1 MERALDRYAVVGI
14 QTAFGSASDREA
26 LERNLDRVVELIEG
40 AVWAY
45 AQWGAPLRLICLPEF
60 CLQGIPYA
68 SRDELDRHGVL
79 LRVGRARDRAPRAG
93 RAASTASC
101 STAGRS
107 SRATTPTPASSSTR
121 PSSSAPEGLVLRYRK
136 VNSWI
141 PIETFASPH
150 LVEGYD
156 EELFPVADT
165 PLGRIACLTCY
176 DALFPETYRE
186 VASKGAEIV
195 LLANALPGP
204 WGTEPP
210 TPWMTIVPQVR
221 SLENAVITVNVNQGG
236 DLAPFAFN
244 GGSAVFDWEGRILA
258 QTLQR
263 GEQHVYARIDLAG
276 LREWRR
282 TSVPAPRPGAPP
294 LRARTRTSRG
304 SGCPA
309 ERCRADGTV
318 TLGSQRRLI
327 DEGRERWLGPGASG
341 ERRRRHGACAAPPCD
356 VVSLP
361 HRAYDRVVSAPSSL
375 AGRPSLRIRGV
386 SYPVFLPSCGI
397 LGCTWRR

>member
-1 MERALDRYAVVGI
+1 MESALDRYAVVGI
-14 QTAFGSASDREA
+14 QTAFGSAGDRAA
-26 LERNLDRVVELIEG
+26 LDRNLDRVAELIAG

-45 AQWGAPLRLICLPEF
+45 SQWGAPVRLICLPEF
-60 CLQGIPYA
+60 CLQGIPFYT
-68 SRDELDRHGVL
+68 REELERHDLL
-79 LRVGRARDRAPRAG
+79 LRVDGPEIERLARVAREHDVLIHCGTILEGDDAYPGLVFNTAVVVG
-93 RAASTASC
+93 AA
-101 STAGRS
+101 
-107 SRATTPTPASSSTR
+107 
-121 PSSSAPEGLVLRYRK
+121 GLVLRYRK

-150 LVEGYD
+150 LVAGYD

-186 VASKGAEIV
+186 VTSKGAEIV

-204 WGTEPP
+204 WGTEAP

-244 GGSAVFDWEGRILA
+244 GGTAVFDWEGRILA

-263 GEQHVYARIDLAG
+263 GEQLVYSRIDLAG

-282 TSVPAPRPGAPP
+282 TSYQHLGPAH
-294 LRARTRTSRG
+294 LRAGAYSYLSRIG
-304 SGCPA
+304 MAGGTLPS
-309 ERCRADGTV
+309 DGTV

-327 DEGRERWLGPGASG
+327 DEGRERWLGPA
-341 ERRRRHGACAAPPCD
+341 
-356 VVSLP
+356 
-361 HRAYDRVVSAPSSL
+361 
-375 AGRPSLRIRGV
+375 
-386 SYPVFLPSCGI
+386 
-397 LGCTWRR
+397 

>member
-1 MERALDRYAVVGI
+1 MEDSLDRYAVVGI
-14 QTAFGSASDREA
+14 QTAFGSASDRQA
-26 LERNLDRVVELIEG
+26 LERNIDRVVELIEG
-40 AVWAY
+40 ALWAY
-45 AQWGAPLRLICLPEF
+45 SQWGAPVRLVCLPEF
-60 CLQGIPYA
+60 CLQGIPYYT
-68 SRDELDRHGVL
+68 RDELERNGVL
-79 LRVGRARDRAPRAG
+79 LRVDGPELARLARLAREHDVLIHCGTILEADDAYPG
-93 RAASTASC
+93 LVFNTAVVVG
-101 STAGRS
+101 ADGV
-107 SRATTPTPASSSTR
+107 
-121 PSSSAPEGLVLRYRK
+121 VLRYRK

-195 LLANALPGP
+195 LLANALPNP
-204 WGTEPP
+204 WQTESP
-210 TPWMTIVPQVR
+210 TPWLTIVPQVR

-236 DLAPFAFN
+236 DLAPFQFN

-263 GEQHVYARIDLAG
+263 GEQFVYSRIDLAG

-282 TSVPAPRPGAPP
+282 TTYQHLGPAH
-294 LRARTRTSRG
+294 LRSDAYTYLSRLG
-304 SGCPA
+304 VRGGTL
-309 ERCRADGTV
+309 ETDGTV

-327 DEGRERWLGPGASG
+327 DEGRERWLGPPRES
-341 ERRRRHGACAAPPCD
+341 D
-356 VVSLP
+356 
-361 HRAYDRVVSAPSSL
+361 
-375 AGRPSLRIRGV
+375 
-386 SYPVFLPSCGI
+386 
-397 LGCTWRR
+397 

>member
-1 MERALDRYAVVGI
+1 MSSTEQIMAAGRRSGPPYSRPMERALDRYAVVGI
-14 QTAFGSASDREA
+14 QTAFGSAGDRDA
-26 LERNLDRVVELIEG
+26 LERNLERVVELIEG
-40 AVWAY
+40 AVRAY
-45 AQWGAPLRLICLPEF
+45 AQWGAPVRLICLPEF

-68 SRDELDRHGVL
+68 GRDELERHGVL
-79 LRVGRARDRAPRAG
+79 LRTDGPELARLARVAGEHGVLLHCGTILEADDAYPGLVFNTAVVVGA
-93 RAASTASC
+93 
-101 STAGRS
+101 
-107 SRATTPTPASSSTR
+107 
-121 PSSSAPEGLVLRYRK
+121 EGVVLRYRK

-150 LVEGYD
+150 LVEGYA

-186 VASKGAEIV
+186 LAANGAEIV

-204 WGTEPP
+204 WGAEPP
-210 TPWMTIVPQVR
+210 TPWMTVVPQVR

-282 TSVPAPRPGAPP
+282 TTYQHLGPAHLRSDAYSYLSRLGVPAGGLAP
-294 LRARTRTSRG
+294 
-304 SGCPA
+304 
-309 ERCRADGTV
+309 DGTV

-327 DEGRERWLGPGASG
+327 DRGRERWLGSP
-341 ERRRRHGACAAPPCD
+341 
-356 VVSLP
+356 
-361 HRAYDRVVSAPSSL
+361 
-375 AGRPSLRIRGV
+375 
-386 SYPVFLPSCGI
+386 
-397 LGCTWRR
+397 

>member
-1 MERALDRYAVVGI
+1 MESALDRYAVVGV
-14 QTAFGSASDREA
+14 QTALGSAGDRAA

-40 AVWAY
+40 AVWGY
-45 AQWGAPLRLICLPEF
+45 SQWGAPVRLICLPEF
-60 CLQGIPYA
+60 CLQGIPYYG
-68 SRDELDRHGVL
+68 RDELDRHGVL
-79 LRVGRARDRAPRAG
+79 VRVDGPEIARLARVAREHDVLIQCGTILEGDDAYPG
-93 RAASTASC
+93 LVFNTAVVV
-101 STAGRS
+101 G
-107 SRATTPTPASSSTR
+107 PDGP
-121 PSSSAPEGLVLRYRK
+121 VLRYRK

-150 LVEGYD
+150 LVAGYD

-186 VASKGAEIV
+186 VTAKGAEIV

-204 WGTEPP
+204 WGTEAP

-244 GGSAVFDWEGRILA
+244 GGTAVFDWEGRILA

-263 GEQHVYARIDLAG
+263 GEQFVYARIDLAG

-282 TSVPAPRPGAPP
+282 TSYQHLGPAHLRSGAYSYLSRLGVPGGSLPP
-294 LRARTRTSRG
+294 
-304 SGCPA
+304 
-309 ERCRADGTV
+309 DGPV
-318 TLGSQRRLI
+318 TLASQRRLI
-327 DEGRERWLGPGASG
+327 DEGRERWLGPA
-341 ERRRRHGACAAPPCD
+341 
-356 VVSLP
+356 
-361 HRAYDRVVSAPSSL
+361 
-375 AGRPSLRIRGV
+375 
-386 SYPVFLPSCGI
+386 
-397 LGCTWRR
+397 

>member
-1 MERALDRYAVVGI
+1 MASGRRPRPPYSRRMERALDRYAVAGI

-26 LERNLDRVVELIEG
+26 LERNLDRVVELVEG

-68 SRDELDRHGVL
+68 ARGELERNGVL
-79 LRVGRARDRAPRAG
+79 LRTDGPEVARLARLAGEHGILLHCGTILEADDAYPGLVFNTAVVVGAG
-93 RAASTASC
+93 
-101 STAGRS
+101 GV
-107 SRATTPTPASSSTR
+107 
-121 PSSSAPEGLVLRYRK
+121 VLRYRK

-141 PIETFASPH
+141 PIETFASPL

-186 VASKGAEIV
+186 VVSQGAEIV

-204 WGTEPP
+204 WGTESPL
-210 TPWMTIVPQVR
+210 PWMTIVPQVR

-282 TSVPAPRPGAPP
+282 TTYQHLGPAHLRSEAYSYLSRLGVPGGGLAP
-294 LRARTRTSRG
+294 
-304 SGCPA
+304 
-309 ERCRADGTV
+309 DGTV
-318 TLGSQRRLI
+318 TLGSQRRLV
-327 DEGRERWLGPGASG
+327 DRGRERWLGP
-341 ERRRRHGACAAPPCD
+341 P
-356 VVSLP
+356 
-361 HRAYDRVVSAPSSL
+361 
-375 AGRPSLRIRGV
+375 
-386 SYPVFLPSCGI
+386 
-397 LGCTWRR
+397 

>member
-1 MERALDRYAVVGI
+1 MLLRVDGPEIERLA
-14 QTAFGSASDREA
+14 
-26 LERNLDRVVELIEG
+26 RVAGE
-40 AVWAY
+40 
-45 AQWGAPLRLICLPEF
+45 
-60 CLQGIPYA
+60 
-68 SRDELDRHGVL
+68 HGVL
-79 LRVGRARDRAPRAG
+79 IHCGTILEGDDAYPGLVFNTAVVVGPD
-93 RAASTASC
+93 
-101 STAGRS
+101 
-107 SRATTPTPASSSTR
+107 
-121 PSSSAPEGLVLRYRK
+121 GLVLRYRK

-263 GEQHVYARIDLAG
+263 GEQLVYARIDLAG

-282 TSVPAPRPGAPP
+282 TTYQHLGPAHLRSGAYSYLSRLGLPGGGTV
-294 LRARTRTSRG
+294 ARTARSR
-304 SGCPA
+304 S
-309 ERCRADGTV
+309 
-318 TLGSQRRLI
+318 
-327 DEGRERWLGPGASG
+327 GAS
-341 ERRRRHGACAAPPCD
+341 
-356 VVSLP
+356 
-361 HRAYDRVVSAPSSL
+361 
-375 AGRPSLRIRGV
+375 AG
-386 SYPVFLPSCGI
+386 
-397 LGCTWRR
+397 

>member
-1 MERALDRYAVVGI
+1 MESALDRYAVVGI
-14 QTAFGSASDREA
+14 QTAFGSAGDRA
-26 LERNLDRVVELIEG
+26 TLDRNLDRVGALIEG

-45 AQWGAPLRLICLPEF
+45 SQWGAPVRLICLPEF
-60 CLQGIPYA
+60 CLQGIPYY
-68 SRDELDRHGVL
+68 SHGELDRHGLL
-79 LRVGRARDRAPRAG
+79 LRVDGPEVERLALAARRHDVLIHCGTILEGDDAYPGLVFNTAVVVGPAG
-93 RAASTASC
+93 V
-101 STAGRS
+101 
-107 SRATTPTPASSSTR
+107 
-121 PSSSAPEGLVLRYRK
+121 VLRYRK

-186 VASKGAEIV
+186 VTSKGAEVV
-195 LLANALPGP
+195 LLANALPSP
-204 WGTEPP
+204 WGTESP

-263 GEQHVYARIDLAG
+263 GEQFVYARIDLAG

-282 TSVPAPRPGAPP
+282 TSYQHLGPAHLRSDAYSYLSQLGVP
-294 LRARTRTSRG
+294 RG
-304 SGCPA
+304 SLP
-309 ERCRADGTV
+309 RDGAV

-327 DEGRERWLGPGASG
+327 DEGRERWLGPA
-341 ERRRRHGACAAPPCD
+341 
-356 VVSLP
+356 
-361 HRAYDRVVSAPSSL
+361 
-375 AGRPSLRIRGV
+375 
-386 SYPVFLPSCGI
+386 
-397 LGCTWRR
+397 

>member
-1 MERALDRYAVVGI
+1 MEDALDRYAVVGI
-14 QTAFGSASDREA
+14 QTAFGSASDRQA

-45 AQWGAPLRLICLPEF
+45 SQWGAPVQLVCLPEF
-60 CLQGIPYA
+60 CLQGIPYY
-68 SRDELDRHGVL
+68 SRDELDGNGVL
-79 LRVGRARDRAPRAG
+79 LRVDGPELARLARLARKHGVLIHCGTILEADDSYP
-93 RAASTASC
+93 
-101 STAGRS
+101 
-107 SRATTPTPASSSTR
+107 
-121 PSSSAPEGLVLRYRK
+121 GLVFNTAVVVGADGVVVRYRK

-186 VASKGAEIV
+186 VASKGAEVV
-195 LLANALPGP
+195 LLANALPNP
-204 WGTEPP
+204 WQTESP
-210 TPWMTIVPQVR
+210 TPWLTIVPQVR

-236 DLAPFAFN
+236 DLAPFQFN

-263 GEQHVYARIDLAG
+263 GEQFVYARIDLAG

-282 TSVPAPRPGAPP
+282 TTYQHLGPAHLRSGACSY
-294 LRARTRTSRG
+294 LSRLG
-304 SGCPA
+304 VHGGTLAP
-309 ERCRADGTV
+309 DGTV

-327 DEGRERWLGPGASG
+327 DEGRARWLGPQRESG
-341 ERRRRHGACAAPPCD
+341 
-356 VVSLP
+356 
-361 HRAYDRVVSAPSSL
+361 
-375 AGRPSLRIRGV
+375 
-386 SYPVFLPSCGI
+386 
-397 LGCTWRR
+397 